1 MIAPDTG
8 SHSCLLCA
16 EFQIPRCQC
25 MKLQELFSFCLFGL
39 SFEDGFQVAK
49 AIFRLHSSGWPST
62 SDPPAST
69 YQGILRYPTKPSL
82 RCLSYWTCFS
92 CWVHFFFFLSFV
104 QNSFL
109 LCSSGCLGF
118 HYEDQ
123 AALKLVLPLPPM
135 LGSKMCASIPGYL
148 LWSYIRYRSCISYLK
163 CLGLYIVFRLC
174 QLSIP

>member
-1 MIAPDTG
+1 MLNFKFPDANAW
-8 SHSCLLCA
+8 SSRNYLVFACLVC
-16 EFQIPRCQC
+16 C
-25 MKLQELFSFCLFGL
+25 
-39 SFEDGFQVAK
+39 FEDGFQVAK

-69 YQGILRYPTKPSL
+69 SQGILRYPTKPSL

-92 CWVHFFFFLSFV
+92 CWVHFFFLSFV